1 MSEQDRRKE
10 RDAEL
15 WHRLRERSRVITA
28 EEGSHEMPDAMALAA
43 YLDGTLDERA
53 REGVEAWLATA
64 PEGLDL
70 LLAAR
75 EALAEPGAA
84 APEALL
90 RRAAALVPD
99 PPGRGLAAWFGG
111 LFAPAGGLAQPLGW
125 SGAAVGVVLAC
136 LVGFQ
141 MGQAGYLGAETLEQ
155 LADAEAGF
163 VIDPAEEEIL

>member
-53 REGVEAWLATA
+53 REGGEAWLATA

-84 APEALL
+84 APEALV

-99 PPGRGLAAWFGG
+99 PPGRWLAGRLRGVFMPLW
-111 LFAPAGGLAQPLGW
+111 QPLGW
-125 SGAAVGVVLAC
+125 SGAVAGVLLAC
-136 LVGFQ
+136 VVGFQ
-141 MGQAGYLGAETLEQ
+141 LGQSGYRSTVALEQ
-155 LADAEAGF
+155 LEIADAGF
-163 VIDPAEEEIL
+163 VFDPADEEIL